1 MSREQSTQLK
11 SDNDKKKK
19 KIHCTKDMMKDKIS
33 HLEDRSGENI
43 QRWHRKKERKIEK
56 ITYAKHNKNPSD
68 HLIRAPKERREY
80 G

>member
-1 MSREQSTQLK
+1 
-11 SDNDKKKK
+11 
-19 KIHCTKDMMKDKIS
+19 MMKDKIS